1 MRPRAMHCPPTPP
14 RTTRRPS
21 VHQVMRRP
29 KRGRTLS
36 ATGPPKHTQ
45 PHHPRDGSLAT
56 LSERCMVARDVFYV
70 DSIDHPWNDVIPNPT
85 LTSTNLNTTWTAQA
99 DALSFGAGA
108 AMPIGTVGP
117 ANVTVTTVPGIPVVV
132 GNTYAEPLNH
142 SVPRPYLDLLV
153 GGIELTTDGATSG
166 SFRVDSLAED

>member
-45 PHHPRDGSLAT
+45 PHHPGDGSLAT

-70 DSIDHPWNDVIPNPT
+70 DSIDPLERRHSKSDPDEHESQYH
-85 LTSTNLNTTWTAQA
+85 L
-99 DALSFGAGA
+99 D
-108 AMPIGTVGP
+108 GTGRC
-117 ANVTVTTVPGIPVVV
+117 TV
-132 GNTYAEPLNH
+132 L
-142 SVPRPYLDLLV
+142 R
-153 GGIELTTDGATSG
+153 GGG
-166 SFRVDSLAED
+166 